1 MTGVD
6 CSLLGPWRTQ
16 ARPDQSGERLARSEV
31 TPMKRLTILAAHT
44 CAAVAA
50 IALLFA
56 PVSTLAQIT
65 FGPGGI
71 TIGPTHGGG
80 GGHGWRGGGGGYDF
94 GKMEGQG
101 WDGRRG

>member
-1 MTGVD
+1 MTGVN
-6 CSLLGPWRTQ
+6 CPLLGPWCTR

-50 IALLFA
+50 ITLLFA
-56 PVSTLAQIT
+56 PVSTLAQVT

-80 GGHGWRGGGGGYDF
+80 GGHGWRGGGGGHGC
-94 GKMEGQG
+94 GKWQRP
-101 WDGRRG
+101 WA